1 MQLQKFTQE
10 GSIYTLK
17 KYLTF
22 KIIILVGTSV
32 MVAIGWK
39 ADMPFLTWL
48 FGILTVLNLI
58 TMLTDK
64 LTIDTQSK
72 VIKARMGIYMQYFEI
87 PFDKI
92 INFEVFTMTINFIR
106 SGVYLNV
113 YHENTKGKEKVKK
126 LAQSMSKKYIQEVL
140 NEIDEILEHDK
151 R

>member
-1 MQLQKFTQE
+1 MQLQKFIQE
-10 GSIYTLK
+10 GPVYTLK
-17 KYLTF
+17 KNLTF
-22 KIIILVGTSV
+22 KIIVLVGTTAMIV
-32 MVAIGWK
+32 LGWK
-39 ADMPFLTWL
+39 SDIVFLVWL
-48 FGILTVLNLI
+48 FGILTLLNLI

-72 VIKARMGIYMQYFEI
+72 IIKGKTGIYMQSFEI

-92 INFEVFTMTINFIR
+92 INFEVFTMTTNFIR
-106 SGVYLNV
+106 TGIYLNV
-113 YHENTKGKEKVKK
+113 YYENTNGKEKVKK